1 MSKKTFDFSG
11 YATRVDLKCSDGAII
26 REDAFKHQNGET
38 VPLVW
43 QHLHNGPE
51 NILGHAMLEHRKDGV
66 YAYASFN
73 DSEQGRNAK
82 ELVRHGDVK
91 ALSIYA
97 NKLVRRGVDV
107 LHGAI
112 REVSL
117 VLSGAN
123 PGAYIDNVVIA
134 HGDSYE
140 TSEDEAIIYTG
151 LSFETQAE
159 TIEHADDSKEPD
171 MAEKTVGDIFETLTE
186 EQKNVVYYM
195 IGEALSEAGADD
207 DDEAEHS
214 AFYEN
219 DDYISH
225 NDGEETITMTRNV
238 FESLAHGTPMDEG
251 LTLSHSDIKSIFA
264 DGERKNSLKEAVIA
278 HATTY
283 GIENIDM
290 LFPDAKTIGNRPE
303 FIKRRTEWVAS
314 VLTDTHH
321 SPFSRIKTILADI
334 TEDDARAK
342 GYIKASMKKEEWFTL
357 AKRVTTPQTVYKKQ
371 KLDRNDILDITDFDV
386 VIWVKEEMR
395 LMLDEEIAAAA
406 LVGDGRSAGD
416 PDKIKSPSPT
426 ADGEGIRAIALDA
439 SYYAYKVEW
448 DAADADDVPFV
459 DRVMTSLVDYT
470 GSGSPKLYTS
480 PQILAGL
487 LVERDT
493 LGRRMYSSRAELA
506 TAMGV
511 SAIVDIPAS
520 ILARANF
527 ETTAGAVTTTHS
539 LKGIVANLRDYTFG
553 SDAGGKTTLFD
564 DFDIDFNQQ
573 KYLLE
578 ARLSGTLTKPF
589 SAATLWENSVN

>member
-159 TIEHADDSKEPD
+159 AIEHADDSKEPD

-195 IGEALSEAGADD
+195 IGEALSEAGA

-264 DGERKNSLKEAVIA
+264 EGERKNSLKEAVIA

-527 ETTAGAVTTTHS
+527 QTTAGAVTTTHS

-589 SAATLWENSVN
+589 SAATLWENSAN

>member
-151 LSFETQAE
+151 LSFEIQAE

-195 IGEALSEAGADD
+195 IGEALSEAGA

-290 LFPDAKTIGNRPE
+290 LFPDAQTIGNRPE
-303 FIKRRTEWVAS
+303 FVKRRTEWVAS

-395 LMLDEEIAAAA
+395 LLLDEEIAAAA

-527 ETTAGAVTTTHS
+527 QTTAGAVTTTHS

-589 SAATLWENSVN
+589 SAATLWENSAN

>member
-151 LSFETQAE
+151 LSFEIQAE
-159 TIEHADDSKEPD
+159 TIEHADYSKEPD

-207 DDEAEHS
+207 EAEHS

-219 DDYISH
+219 DDYIRH
-225 NDGEETITMTRNV
+225 NDEEETITMTRNV

-264 DGERKNSLKEAVIA
+264 EGERKNSLKEAVIA

-283 GIENIDM
+283 GIENIDL
-290 LFPDAKTIGNRPE
+290 LFPDAKTIGDRPE

-314 VLTDTHH
+314 VLNDTHH

-416 PDKIKSPSPT
+416 PDKIKSPSPN

-448 DAADADDVPFV
+448 DAADADDIPFV

-527 ETTAGAVTTTHS
+527 QTTEGAVTTTHS

>member
-151 LSFETQAE
+151 LSFEIQAE

-195 IGEALSEAGADD
+195 IGEALSEAGA

-283 GIENIDM
+283 GIENIDL
-290 LFPDAKTIGNRPE
+290 LFPDAKTIGDRPE

-589 SAATLWENSVN
+589 SAATLWENSAN

>member
-151 LSFETQAE
+151 LSFEIQAE

-195 IGEALSEAGADD
+195 IGEALSEAGA

-290 LFPDAKTIGNRPE
+290 LFPDAQTIGNRPE
-303 FIKRRTEWVAS
+303 FVKRRTEWVAS

-448 DAADADDVPFV
+448 DAADANDVPFV

>member
-43 QHLHNGPE
+43 QHLHNDPE

-73 DSEQGRNAK
+73 DSKQGLNAK

-207 DDEAEHS
+207 EAEHS

-283 GIENIDM
+283 GIENIDL
-290 LFPDAKTIGNRPE
+290 LFPDAKTIGDRPE
-303 FIKRRTEWVAS
+303 FVKRRTEWVAS

-589 SAATLWENSVN
+589 SAATLWENSAN

>member
-207 DDEAEHS
+207 EAEHS

-283 GIENIDM
+283 GIENIDL
-290 LFPDAKTIGNRPE
+290 LFPDAKTIGDRPE
-303 FIKRRTEWVAS
+303 FVKRRTEWVAS

-527 ETTAGAVTTTHS
+527 QTTEGAVTTTHS

-589 SAATLWENSVN
+589 SAATLWENSAN

>member
-207 DDEAEHS
+207 EAEHS

-283 GIENIDM
+283 GIEDIDM

-303 FIKRRTEWVAS
+303 FVKRRTEWVAS

-527 ETTAGAVTTTHS
+527 QTTEGAVTTTHS

-589 SAATLWENSVN
+589 SAATLWENSAN

>member
-207 DDEAEHS
+207 EAEHS

-264 DGERKNSLKEAVIA
+264 EGERKNSLKEAVIA

-283 GIENIDM
+283 GIEDIDM
-290 LFPDAKTIGNRPE
+290 LFPDAKTVGDRPE

-395 LMLDEEIAAAA
+395 LLLDEEIAAAA

-448 DAADADDVPFV
+448 DAADANDVPFV

>member
-73 DSEQGRNAK
+73 DSKQGLNAK

-91 ALSIYA
+91 ALSIYV

-159 TIEHADDSKEPD
+159 AIEHADDSKEPD

-195 IGEALSEAGADD
+195 IGEALSEAGA

-264 DGERKNSLKEAVIA
+264 EGERKNSLKEAVIA

-283 GIENIDM
+283 GIEDIDM

-480 PQILAGL
+480 PQILEGL

-589 SAATLWENSVN
+589 SAATLWENSAN

>member
-207 DDEAEHS
+207 EAEHS

-290 LFPDAKTIGNRPE
+290 LFPDAQTIGNRPE
-303 FIKRRTEWVAS
+303 FVKRRTEWVAS

-589 SAATLWENSVN
+589 SAATLWENSAN

>member
-51 NILGHAMLEHRKDGV
+51 NILGHARLEHRKDGV

-140 TSEDEAIIYTG
+140 TAEDEAIIYTG
-151 LSFETQAE
+151 LSFDIQTDE
-159 TIEHADDSKEPD
+159 IEHADDSKEPD

-207 DDEAEHS
+207 DAEHS
-214 AFYEN
+214 AFDSDE
-219 DDYISH
+219 DFIRH

-283 GIENIDM
+283 GIEDIDM
-290 LFPDAKTIGNRPE
+290 LFPDAKTVGNRPE

-314 VLTDTHH
+314 VLNDTHH

-416 PDKIKSPSPT
+416 PDKIKSPSPN

-448 DAADADDVPFV
+448 AAADADDIPFV

-527 ETTAGAVTTTHS
+527 QTTEGAVTTTHS

>member
-151 LSFETQAE
+151 LSFEIQAE

-195 IGEALSEAGADD
+195 IGEALSEAGA

-264 DGERKNSLKEAVIA
+264 EGERKNSLKEAVIA

-290 LFPDAKTIGNRPE
+290 LFPDAKTVGDRPE

-448 DAADADDVPFV
+448 DAADANDVPFV

>member
-207 DDEAEHS
+207 EAEHS

-290 LFPDAKTIGNRPE
+290 LFPDAKTVGDRPE

-589 SAATLWENSVN
+589 SAATLWENSAN

>member
-290 LFPDAKTIGNRPE
+290 LFPDAQTIGNRPE

-448 DAADADDVPFV
+448 DAADANDVPFV

>member
-51 NILGHAMLEHRKDGV
+51 NILGHARLEHRKDGV

-207 DDEAEHS
+207 EAEHS

-264 DGERKNSLKEAVIA
+264 EGERKNSLKESVIA

-283 GIENIDM
+283 GIEDIDM

-527 ETTAGAVTTTHS
+527 QTTEGAVTTTHS

>member
-207 DDEAEHS
+207 EAEHS

-283 GIENIDM
+283 GIEDIDL
-290 LFPDAKTIGNRPE
+290 LFPDAKTIGDRPE
-303 FIKRRTEWVAS
+303 FVKRRTEWVAS

-589 SAATLWENSVN
+589 SAATLWENSAN

>member
-151 LSFETQAE
+151 LSFEIQAE

-195 IGEALSEAGADD
+195 IGEALSEAGA

-264 DGERKNSLKEAVIA
+264 EGERKNSLKEAVIA

-527 ETTAGAVTTTHS
+527 QTTAGAVTTTHS

-589 SAATLWENSVN
+589 SAATLWENSTN

>member
-207 DDEAEHS
+207 EAEHS

-264 DGERKNSLKEAVIA
+264 EGERKNSLKEAVIA

-283 GIENIDM
+283 GIEDIDM
-290 LFPDAKTIGNRPE
+290 LFPDAKTIGSRPE
-303 FIKRRTEWVAS
+303 FVKRRTEWVAS

-527 ETTAGAVTTTHS
+527 QTTEGAVTTTHS

>member
-207 DDEAEHS
+207 EAEHS

-264 DGERKNSLKEAVIA
+264 DGERKNSLKEAVIE

-290 LFPDAKTIGNRPE
+290 LFPDAQTIGNRPE

-589 SAATLWENSVN
+589 SAATLWENSAN

>member
-151 LSFETQAE
+151 LSFEIQAE

-195 IGEALSEAGADD
+195 IGEALSEAGA

-290 LFPDAKTIGNRPE
+290 LFPDAKTVGNRPE

-314 VLTDTHH
+314 VLNDTHH

-416 PDKIKSPSPT
+416 PDKIKSPSPN

-448 DAADADDVPFV
+448 AAADADDIPFV

-527 ETTAGAVTTTHS
+527 QTTEGAVTTTHS

>member
-207 DDEAEHS
+207 DAEHS

-283 GIENIDM
+283 GIENIDL
-290 LFPDAKTIGNRPE
+290 LFPDAKTIGDRPE
-303 FIKRRTEWVAS
+303 FVKRRTEWVAS
-314 VLTDTHH
+314 VLNDTHH

-416 PDKIKSPSPT
+416 PDKIKSPSPN

-448 DAADADDVPFV
+448 DAADADDIPFV

-527 ETTAGAVTTTHS
+527 QTTEGAVTTTHS

-589 SAATLWENSVN
+589 SAATLWEKSAN

>member
-151 LSFETQAE
+151 LSFEIQAE

-195 IGEALSEAGADD
+195 IGEALSEAGA

-283 GIENIDM
+283 GIENIDL
-290 LFPDAKTIGNRPE
+290 LFPDAKTIGDRPE

-314 VLTDTHH
+314 VLNDTHH

-416 PDKIKSPSPT
+416 PDKIKSPSPN

-448 DAADADDVPFV
+448 AAADADDIPFV

-527 ETTAGAVTTTHS
+527 QTTEGAVTTTHS

-589 SAATLWENSVN
+589 SAATLWENSAN

>member
-151 LSFETQAE
+151 LSFEIQAE

-207 DDEAEHS
+207 EAEHS

-219 DDYISH
+219 DDYIRH

-264 DGERKNSLKEAVIA
+264 EGERKNSLKEAVIA

-283 GIENIDM
+283 GIEDIDL
-290 LFPDAKTIGNRPE
+290 LFPDAKTIGDRPE

-314 VLTDTHH
+314 VLNDTHH

-416 PDKIKSPSPT
+416 PDKIKSPSPN

-448 DAADADDVPFV
+448 AAADADDIPFV

-527 ETTAGAVTTTHS
+527 QTTEGAVTTTHS

>member
-151 LSFETQAE
+151 LSFEIQAE

-207 DDEAEHS
+207 EAEHS

-238 FESLAHGTPMDEG
+238 FESLAHGMPMDEG

-264 DGERKNSLKEAVIA
+264 EGERKNSLKEAVIA

-290 LFPDAKTIGNRPE
+290 LFPDAKTVGDRPE

-314 VLTDTHH
+314 VLNDTHH

-416 PDKIKSPSPT
+416 PDKIKSPSPN

-448 DAADADDVPFV
+448 AAADADDIPFV

-527 ETTAGAVTTTHS
+527 QTTEGAVTTTHS

>member
-151 LSFETQAE
+151 LSFEIQAE

-195 IGEALSEAGADD
+195 IGEALSEAGA

-290 LFPDAKTIGNRPE
+290 LFPDAQTIGDRPE

-416 PDKIKSPSPT
+416 PDKIKSPSPN

>member
-151 LSFETQAE
+151 LSFEIQAE

-195 IGEALSEAGADD
+195 IGEALSEAGA

-283 GIENIDM
+283 GIENIDL
-290 LFPDAKTIGNRPE
+290 LFPDAKTVGNRPE

-314 VLTDTHH
+314 VLNDTHH

-416 PDKIKSPSPT
+416 PDKIKSPSPN

-448 DAADADDVPFV
+448 AAADADDIPFV

-527 ETTAGAVTTTHS
+527 QTTEGAVTTTHS

>member
-1 MSKKTFDFSG
+1 MSKKKFDFSG

-151 LSFETQAE
+151 LSFEIQAE

-207 DDEAEHS
+207 EAEQS

-225 NDGEETITMTRNV
+225 NDEEETITMTRNV

-264 DGERKNSLKEAVIA
+264 EGERKNSLKEAVIA

-283 GIENIDM
+283 GIEDIDM
-290 LFPDAKTIGNRPE
+290 LFPDAKTVGSRPE

-314 VLTDTHH
+314 VLNDTHH

-416 PDKIKSPSPT
+416 PDKIKSPSPN

-448 DAADADDVPFV
+448 AAADADDIPFV

-527 ETTAGAVTTTHS
+527 QTTEGAVTTTHS

>member
-207 DDEAEHS
+207 EAEHS

-290 LFPDAKTIGNRPE
+290 LFPDAKTVGNRPE

-589 SAATLWENSVN
+589 SAATLWENSAN

>member
-151 LSFETQAE
+151 LSFEIQAE

-195 IGEALSEAGADD
+195 IGEALSEAGA

-290 LFPDAKTIGNRPE
+290 LFPDAKTVGNRPE

-395 LMLDEEIAAAA
+395 LLLDEEIAAAA

-589 SAATLWENSVN
+589 SAATLWENSAN

>member
-151 LSFETQAE
+151 LSFEIQAE

-195 IGEALSEAGADD
+195 IGEALSEAGA

-290 LFPDAKTIGNRPE
+290 LFPDAQTIGNRPE
-303 FIKRRTEWVAS
+303 FVKRRTEWVAS

-589 SAATLWENSVN
+589 SAATLWENSAN

>member
-151 LSFETQAE
+151 LSFEIQAE

-195 IGEALSEAGADD
+195 IGEALSEAGA

-290 LFPDAKTIGNRPE
+290 LFPDAQTIGNRPE
-303 FIKRRTEWVAS
+303 FVKRRTEWVAS
-314 VLTDTHH
+314 VLNDTHH

-395 LMLDEEIAAAA
+395 LLLDEEIAAAA

-527 ETTAGAVTTTHS
+527 ETTEGAVTTTHS

-589 SAATLWENSVN
+589 SAATLWENSAN

>member
-43 QHLHNGPE
+43 EHLHNGPE

-159 TIEHADDSKEPD
+159 AIEHADDSKEPD

-195 IGEALSEAGADD
+195 IGEALSEAGA

-264 DGERKNSLKEAVIA
+264 EGERKNSLKEAVIA

-527 ETTAGAVTTTHS
+527 QTTEGAVTTTHS

-589 SAATLWENSVN
+589 SAATLWENSAN

>member
-151 LSFETQAE
+151 LSFEIQAE

-195 IGEALSEAGADD
+195 IGEALSEAGA

-290 LFPDAKTIGNRPE
+290 LFPDAQTIGNRPE
-303 FIKRRTEWVAS
+303 FVKRRTEWVAS

-395 LMLDEEIAAAA
+395 LLLDEEIAAAA

-589 SAATLWENSVN
+589 SAATLWENSAN

>member
-151 LSFETQAE
+151 LSFEIQAE
-159 TIEHADDSKEPD
+159 TIEHADYSKEPD

-195 IGEALSEAGADD
+195 IGEALSEAGA

-264 DGERKNSLKEAVIA
+264 EGERKNSLKEAVIA

-283 GIENIDM
+283 GIEDIDL
-290 LFPDAKTIGNRPE
+290 LFPDAKTIGDRPE

-314 VLTDTHH
+314 VLNDTHH

-416 PDKIKSPSPT
+416 PDKIKSPSPN

-448 DAADADDVPFV
+448 AAADADDIPFV

-527 ETTAGAVTTTHS
+527 QTTEGAVTTTHS

>member
-207 DDEAEHS
+207 EAEHS

-264 DGERKNSLKEAVIA
+264 EGERKNSLKEAVIA

-283 GIENIDM
+283 GIEDIDM

-527 ETTAGAVTTTHS
+527 QTTAGAVTTTHS

-589 SAATLWENSVN
+589 SAATLWENSAN

>member
-207 DDEAEHS
+207 EAEHS

-290 LFPDAKTIGNRPE
+290 LFPDAKTVGDRPE

-395 LMLDEEIAAAA
+395 LLLDEEIAAAA

-589 SAATLWENSVN
+589 SAATLWENSAN

>member
-151 LSFETQAE
+151 LSFEIQAE

-195 IGEALSEAGADD
+195 IGEALSEAGA

-264 DGERKNSLKEAVIA
+264 DGERQNSLKEAVIA

-290 LFPDAKTIGNRPE
+290 LFPDAQTIGNRPE

>member
-151 LSFETQAE
+151 LSFEIQAE
-159 TIEHADDSKEPD
+159 TIEHADYSKEPD

-207 DDEAEHS
+207 EAEHS

-219 DDYISH
+219 DDYIRH
-225 NDGEETITMTRNV
+225 NDEEETITMTRNV

-264 DGERKNSLKEAVIA
+264 EGERKNSLKEAVIA

-283 GIENIDM
+283 GIENIDL
-290 LFPDAKTIGNRPE
+290 LFPDAKTIGDRPE

-314 VLTDTHH
+314 VLNDTHH

-416 PDKIKSPSPT
+416 PDNIKSPSPN

-527 ETTAGAVTTTHS
+527 QTTEGAVTTTHS